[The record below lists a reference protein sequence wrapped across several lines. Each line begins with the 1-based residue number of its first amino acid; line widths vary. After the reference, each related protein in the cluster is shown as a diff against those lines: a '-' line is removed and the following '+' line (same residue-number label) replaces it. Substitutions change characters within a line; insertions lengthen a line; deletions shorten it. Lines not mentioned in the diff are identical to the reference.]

1 MLSFFASLSTA
12 PADSSPEPAE
22 PPVLDAI
29 REAVAYIEFNPRGQ
43 VLDANDRFL
52 ETVGHAR
59 EDVIGQHHRMFC
71 SPEYARSIEYQAF
84 WRRLQNGES
93 HTGTFPRVT
102 RAGET
107 IWLEATYFP
116 VRDAHGQVEKVAKI
130 AYDVTEK
137 HEQLRDQEAIFSA
150 LDRSMAVIEFTP
162 NGEIIRANENFL
174 RAVGYELDA
183 IRGHHHRIFCDEDFY
198 RDHPDFWERLARGQ
212 FMSGKFRRLKANGE
226 ELWLEATY
234 NPILDAHGRVEK
246 VIKFATDITAS
257 VHTAERTREATSVAH
272 EMAQKTA
279 DHARHGAES
288 LQQNAQH
295 TEQIRAEVTGTQ
307 EAVERLNAEAR
318 NIESIIETIRTVA
331 ETTRMLSLNAA
342 IEAARAGEQ
351 GRGFAVVAQEV
362 RKLAA
367 NTSEATTRI
376 AEVINGNLER
386 TREIGERISTV
397 RDVAEQADA
406 QVQTVQGIVDE
417 IREGA
422 NRVVESVS
430 SIPREGR

>member
-1 MLSFFASLSTA
+1 MFFNPAVSPTA
-12 PADSSPEPAE
+12 HPATGTTDAA
-22 PPVLDAI
+22 VLDAV
-29 REAVAYIEFNPRGQ
+29 REAVAYIEFTPRGQ
-43 VLDANDRFL
+43 VLDTNELFL
-52 ETVGHAR
+52 KTIGHPR

-71 SPEYARSIEYQAF
+71 SPEYARSLQYRDF
-84 WRRLQNGES
+84 WRRLAAGES

-102 RAGET
+102 RTGET

-116 VRDAHGQVEKVAKI
+116 VRDTQGQVEKIAKI

-137 HEQLRDQEAIFSA
+137 QEQLRDQAAVFTA

-162 NGEIIRANENFL
+162 EGEILKANDNFL
-174 RAVGYELDA
+174 QAVGYNLDD
-183 IRGHHHRIFCDEDFY
+183 IHGQHHRIFCDDTFY
-198 RDHPDFWERLARGQ
+198 RDHPDFWERLAQGQ
-212 FMSGKFRRLKANGE
+212 LMSGKFRRLKANGQ

-234 NPILDAHGRVEK
+234 NPILDQQGQVEK

-257 VHTAERTREATSVAH
+257 VHTAQRTREASAVAH
-272 EMAQKTA
+272 DMAQKTA
-279 DHARHGAES
+279 ASARNGEES
-288 LQQNAQH
+288 LRLNAQH
-295 TEQIRAEVTGTQ
+295 TDQIRTEVREAQ

-318 NIESIIETIRTVA
+318 DIESIIETIRTVA

-367 NTSEATTRI
+367 NTREATTRI
-376 AEVINGNLER
+376 AEVLNGNLER
-386 TREIGERISTV
+386 TREIAERIGTV
-397 RDVAEQADA
+397 REVAEQADA
-406 QVQTVQGIVDE
+406 QVQAVQGIVSE

-422 NRVVESVS
+422 NLVVESVS
-430 SIPREGR
+430 SIPHDSRA

>member
-1 MLSFFASLSTA
+1 MFFNPAVSPTA
-12 PADSSPEPAE
+12 HPATGTTDAA
-22 PPVLDAI
+22 VLDAI
-29 REAVAYIEFNPRGQ
+29 REAVAYIEFTPRGQ
-43 VLDANDRFL
+43 ILDTNELFL
-52 ETVGHAR
+52 KTIGHPR

-71 SPEYARSIEYQAF
+71 SPEYARSLQYRDF
-84 WRRLQNGES
+84 WRRLAAGES

-102 RAGET
+102 RTGET

-116 VRDAHGQVEKVAKI
+116 VRDTQGQVEKIAKL

-137 HEQLRDQEAIFSA
+137 QEQLRDQAAVFTA

-162 NGEIIRANENFL
+162 EGEILKANENFL
-174 RAVGYELDA
+174 QAVGYNLDD
-183 IRGHHHRIFCDEDFY
+183 IRGQHHRIFCDETFY
-198 RDHPDFWERLARGQ
+198 RDHPDFWERLAQGQ
-212 FMSGKFRRLKANGE
+212 LMSGKFRRLKANGQ

-234 NPILDAHGRVEK
+234 NPILDQQGRVEK
-246 VIKFATDITAS
+246 VIKFATDITVS
-257 VHTAERTREATSVAH
+257 VHTAQRTREASAVAH
-272 EMAQKTA
+272 DMARKTA
-279 DHARHGAES
+279 DHARSGEDS
-288 LQQNAQH
+288 LRLNAQH
-295 TEQIRAEVTGTQ
+295 TVQIRAEVTSTQ

-367 NTSEATTRI
+367 STSEATTRI
-376 AEVINGNLER
+376 AEVINSNLER
-386 TREIGERISTV
+386 TREIADRIDTV
-397 RDVAEQADA
+397 REVAEQADA

-417 IREGA
+417 IRDGA
-422 NRVVESVS
+422 NLVVESIS
-430 SIPREGR
+430 SIPRDHP

>member
-1 MLSFFASLSTA
+1 MTSIFPSRADAAAASDA
-12 PADSSPEPAE
+12 PAN
-22 PPVLDAI
+22 PVLDAI
-29 REAVAYIEFNPRGQ
+29 REAVAYIEFTPRGQ
-43 VLDANDRFL
+43 VLDANERFL
-52 ETVGHAR
+52 QAVGHNR

-71 SPEYARSIEYQAF
+71 SPEYARSLEYRDF
-84 WRRLQNGES
+84 WRRLAAGES
-93 HTGTFPRVT
+93 RAGTFPRVT
-102 RAGET
+102 RSGET
-107 IWLEATYFP
+107 LWLEATYFP
-116 VRDAHGQVEKVAKI
+116 VRDAHGRVEKVAKL
-130 AYDVTEK
+130 AYDVTERQA
-137 HEQLRDQEAIFSA
+137 QLRDQAAVFTA

-162 NGEIIRANENFL
+162 DGVILKANDNFL
-174 RAVGYELDA
+174 RAVGYDLDA
-183 IRGHHHRIFCDEDFY
+183 IRGQHHRMFCDEAFY
-198 RDHPDFWERLARGQ
+198 RDHPDFWERLAYGQ
-212 FMSGKFRRLKANGE
+212 LMSGKFRRLTASGE

-234 NPILDAHGRVEK
+234 NPILDEHGRVEK

-257 VHTAERTREATSVAH
+257 VHTAERTREATAVAH

-279 DHARHGAES
+279 EHARRGADS
-288 LQQNAQH
+288 LQQNARH
-295 TEQIRAEVTGTQ
+295 TEQIRSEVSGTQ

-386 TREIGERISTV
+386 TREIGERIETV
-397 RDVAEQADA
+397 REIAEQADA

-417 IREGA
+417 IHDGA
-422 NRVVESVS
+422 NLVVESVA
-430 SIPREGR
+430 SIPRDGH